1 MAKLR
6 RNKTDQNLLMLR
18 TNMGAGHIGDSGR
31 FGPVEQEA
39 FTLAFLLDQ
48 AGMGPPKPPQTAAK

>member
-1 MAKLR
+1 
-6 RNKTDQNLLMLR
+6 
-18 TNMGAGHIGDSGR
+18 MGAGHAGDSGR

-48 AGMGPPKPPQTAAK
+48 AGMGPPKPTPTAAK